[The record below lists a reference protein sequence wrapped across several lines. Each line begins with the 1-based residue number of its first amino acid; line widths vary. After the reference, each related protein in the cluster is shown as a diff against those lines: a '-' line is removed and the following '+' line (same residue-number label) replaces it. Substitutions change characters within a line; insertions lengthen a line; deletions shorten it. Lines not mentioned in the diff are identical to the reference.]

1 MPYSVASENPEH
13 GSVAPMGMRLRE
25 PGTDIG
31 GYRVVAAIGR
41 GGSGDVYRVTDHR
54 GETAALKLVDAESD
68 DAARHR
74 LAREVD
80 ALKAIRHDAIP
91 RILDAELDGPE
102 PFLVFEYIDGVSL
115 AHQVAEHG
123 PLRGEALIDLAET
136 IASALA
142 EAHRNGVIHR
152 DVTPANVMMG
162 SRGPVLIDFGLS
174 HRADDPRL
182 TREGMVSGTAGY
194 VAPEVIDGVEPGPTA
209 DLWAWAATVAFAML
223 GEAPFGAG
231 RGALSKTLQGKVRLP
246 NVQGAEAIAQA
257 LSLDV
262 AARPSPSSVVAALR
276 GTTERLGTADQ
287 PVSVGATRVYDLG
300 EEGEGGADADP
311 WALPAIG
318 ARRSGTIGGIV
329 FALIALAALAPIVTT
344 MLLVFLAVL
353 GRTEHR
359 RVSSLTRLRARR
371 GRRRGDAALV
381 AVGLPWHLVRA
392 FAEVLPTASIA
403 TFVGGAW
410 AALVWKL
417 ADDGHLA
424 ALSGANGLAW
434 GHAIAL
440 TTGLVF
446 VAAIIWRGPW
456 SGATRDGVR
465 RAAARIAPSKR
476 AARIWALVM
485 IVIVGVVVF
494 ALVWATPVWWWPFP
508 PLPAT

>member
-1 MPYSVASENPEH
+1 MS
-13 GSVAPMGMRLRE
+13 MRLRE
-25 PGTDIG
+25 AGADIG
-31 GYRVVAAIGR
+31 GYRVVAPIGR
-41 GGSGDVYRVTDHR
+41 GGSGDVYRVIDHH
-54 GETAALKLVDAESD
+54 GDAVALKLVDAQSD
-68 DAARHR
+68 DVARHR

-80 ALKAIRHDAIP
+80 ALKALRHDAIP

-102 PFLVFEYIDGVSL
+102 PFLVFEYIDGTSL
-115 AHQVAEHG
+115 AQYVAENG
-123 PLRGEALIDLAET
+123 PLRDEELADLAET

-174 HRADDPRL
+174 HRAEDPRL

-194 VAPEVIDGVEPGPTA
+194 VAPEVIDGAEPGPTA

-246 NVQGAEAIAQA
+246 NVEGAAEVAQA
-257 LSLDV
+257 LSLDIS
-262 AARPSPSSVVAALR
+262 ARPSPSSVVAALR
-276 GTTERLGTADQ
+276 GATEVID
-287 PVSVGATRVYDLG
+287 SVGKRAGSATRVFDLG
-300 EEGEGGADADP
+300 EEGVGGADADP
-311 WALPAIG
+311 WALPAITV
-318 ARRSGTIGGIV
+318 RRPGVIAAVVVT
-329 FALIALAALAPIVTT
+329 LIALSMLAPIVATLLLLLLTT
-344 MLLVFLAVL
+344 L

-381 AVGLPWHLVRA
+381 AVGLPWHLLRA

-403 TFVGGAW
+403 VFVGGGW

-417 ADDGHLA
+417 VQDGRVA
-424 ALSGANGLAW
+424 SLSGDDGLAW

-440 TTGLVF
+440 STGLVF
-446 VAAIIWRGPW
+446 VCAILWRGPW

-465 RAAARIAPSKR
+465 RAAARVAPSSR
-476 AARIWALVM
+476 AARVW
-485 IVIVGVVVF
+485 VIVAVLVVGTVVF
-494 ALVWATPVWWWPFP
+494 ALLWATPVWWWPFP
-508 PLPAT
+508 PLPSS